1 MEHILS
7 FVKYLRLNLT
17 LKGDYPITVAVLKK
31 QLRFLW
37 WYIKSW
43 LWHVLLVLVVIT
55 LSVTAI
61 TFVGASSKATTS
73 DSKLTKKF
81 YQKLYLVQVQAGSN
95 DSQKQEILNVIK
107 SLDSVDFVMAGSL
120 AFFNTPSVVA
130 TMRRPIVFLD
140 SADYT
145 KFLQVFNLELKS
157 GSLPLKGSN
166 QLAFNTQ
173 SLQNRKLQIGSEIGK
188 QVSKDDPFLPGKYE
202 VTGELKFNQETNSF
216 FMGLGNFDSTKGGE
230 ISYFIKPISGREDSL
245 NQELLK
251 LEQKYNGV
259 AVETDQTY
267 SKYAEKEVQ
276 GADFINN
283 SITGVVTLSATISV
297 VLLILLFINSRINE
311 IAMFLALGYSY
322 GFVYFKVFLEILF
335 KIILS
340 WFFGLV
346 FAQMLFNYLN
356 MLIFQPKAIHPL
368 SVLEP
373 EVLLNSSILPIVL
386 IISAL
391 VAVVIKINR
400 VSLIILVNRD

>member
-1 MEHILS
+1 
-7 FVKYLRLNLT
+7 
-17 LKGDYPITVAVLKK
+17 VLKK

-43 LWHVLLVLVVIT
+43 LWQILLVLVVIT

-81 YQKLYLVQVQAGSN
+81 YQKLYLVQVQASLDN
-95 DSQKQEILNVIK
+95 SQKEEILSVIK
-107 SLDSVDFVMAGSL
+107 NTDSVDFVMTGGL

-157 GSLPLKGSN
+157 GTLPLKGSN

-202 VTGELKFNQETNSF
+202 VSGELKFNQEADSF
-216 FMGLGNFDSTKGGE
+216 FLGLGNFNSAKTSE
-230 ISYFIKPISGREDSL
+230 VSYFIKPVSGREEKL

-251 LEQKYNGV
+251 LEQQFNGV
-259 AVETDQTY
+259 AVETEQTY

-283 SITGVVTLSATISV
+283 SITAVVTLSATISV
-297 VLLILLFINSRINE
+297 VLLILLFLNSRINE
-311 IAMFLALGYSY
+311 IAMFSALGYSY
-322 GFVYFKVFLEILF
+322 SFVYFKVFLEILF
-335 KIILS
+335 KISFAWL
-340 WFFGLV
+340 FGLV
-346 FAQMLFNYLN
+346 FAQGLFNCLN
-356 MLIFQPKAIHPL
+356 FIIFQPKAIHPL

-373 EVLLNSSILPIVL
+373 EVLLNSSILPIIL

>member
-1 MEHILS
+1 M
-7 FVKYLRLNLT
+7 LR
-17 LKGDYPITVAVLKK
+17 K

-43 LWHVLLVLVVIT
+43 AWQVLLVLVVIT

-81 YQKLYLVQVQAGSN
+81 YQKLYLVQVQNGLN
-95 DSQKQEILNVIK
+95 DKTSSEILTKIK
-107 SLDSVDFVMAGSL
+107 SLDSVDFVMTGGL

-130 TMRRPIVFLD
+130 TMRRPIVFLESFD
-140 SADYT
+140 HP
-145 KFLQVFNLELKS
+145 KFLQVFDLTLESGNLPAKD
-157 GSLPLKGSN
+157 SN
-166 QLAFNTQ
+166 QLAFNSQ
-173 SLQNRKLQIGSEIGK
+173 SLKNRNLEIGSQIGK
-188 QVSKDDPFLPGKYE
+188 QVSKDDPFLPGKYQ
-202 VTGELKFNQETNSF
+202 VSGELKFNQQGDNF
-216 FMGLGNFDSTKGGE
+216 FVGLGYFDSSKATE
-230 ISYFIKPISGREDSL
+230 ISYFIKPIAGKENSL
-245 NQELLK
+245 HTQLLR
-251 LEQKYNGV
+251 LEQEYSGI

-283 SITGVVTLSATISV
+283 SITAIVTLSATISV

-322 GFVYFKVFLEILF
+322 GFVYFKVFLEVLF
-335 KIILS
+335 KISFS
-340 WFFGLV
+340 WIFGLA
-346 FAQMLFNYLN
+346 FAQGLFHFLN
-356 MLIFQPKAIHPL
+356 FQIFEPKAIQPL
-368 SVLEP
+368 TVFVP

-386 IISAL
+386 IISAF
-391 VAVVIKINR
+391 VAVVININR